1 MNYVEVDQEDQV
13 EVKEYLN
20 AQKVLP
26 VFEIVSR
33 ITKDEKR
40 REVWTE

>member
-26 VFEIVSR
+26 VLLNY
-33 ITKDEKR
+33 
-40 REVWTE
+40 